1 MAKGSMAQEQDKE
14 QEQELIIDT
23 SKMSDGQR
31 QALEIAEAAR
41 EQESEAP
48 GFVRQLFMGTFD
60 PTLLFPFPQQSAED
74 AKIGDE
80 LVQRV
85 SNYLEQHLNPDEVD
99 ATRTI
104 PEEVILELKRMG
116 LFAMKIPKKYGGLGL
131 SQVNYNRVIMA
142 VASYCGSTAVLL
154 SAHQSIGVPQPL
166 KMFGTEEQKKKF
178 LTRIAEGAIS
188 AFALTEPEVGSD
200 PAQMSMEAVPSPDGS
215 TYTLNGLKLWCT
227 NGPIAELLI
236 VMARTPSKMVDGK
249 EKKQITAF
257 VVDAATPGIETI
269 HRCDFMGIRG
279 IQNGL
284 IKFTNVKV
292 PAENIVWGK
301 GRGLALALRTLN
313 TGRLTVPAACA
324 GMAKQCLSIARR
336 WGKQRVQ
343 WGQPVALH
351 EAGADKVA
359 TIASLTLA
367 LEAVTWLTS
376 HWADQGDIDI
386 RSEAAMAKLFA
397 SEASWE
403 IANLTLQ
410 LRGGRGYEKAA
421 SLKAR
426 GEDPFPVERM
436 VRDSRINTIIE
447 GTSDI
452 MRLFLAREALDPHL
466 RLAANLL
473 KKNSS
478 MGAKMKTAARMAG
491 FYSLWYPKQ
500 WLKSLR
506 SGSYS
511 ELGPLSVHFRFV
523 DHYSHKL
530 ARTLFHKM
538 VRYQASLEKRQL
550 VLAHLVDIGMELF
563 VMASICSYATLLH
576 QQRHGDKTPLELAD
590 YFCNQARERVIR
602 NFEAL
607 SQSHTREA
615 RKIAKATVDGDL
627 RWLEEG
633 IVTIGKN

>member
-1 MAKGSMAQEQDKE
+1 MVSGQVTQDNE
-14 QEQELIIDT
+14 QEQEMVIDT

-41 EQESEAP
+41 EQESDTP

-60 PTLLFPFPQQSAED
+60 PSLLLPFPTQTRED
-74 AKIGDE
+74 AKIGDD
-80 LVQRV
+80 LVNRV
-85 SNYLEQHLNPDEVD
+85 VSYLETNLDPDEVD

-104 PEEVILELKRMG
+104 PEEVIVELKRMG
-116 LFAMKIPKKYGGLGL
+116 LFAMKIPKRYGGLGL
-131 SQVNYNRVIMA
+131 TQVNYNRVIMA

-166 KMFGTEEQKKKF
+166 KMFGTEEQKRKF
-178 LTRIAEGAIS
+178 LTRISEGAIS

-200 PAQMSMEAVPSPDGS
+200 PAQMSMEAVPSADGT

-227 NGPIAELLI
+227 NGPIADLMI

-292 PAENIVWGK
+292 PAENIVWGQ

-343 WGQPVALH
+343 WGQPIALH
-351 EAGADKVA
+351 EAGSDKVA
-359 TIASLTLA
+359 IIASTTLA

-376 HWADQGDIDI
+376 HWADQGTIDI

-403 IANLTLQ
+403 IANITLQ
-410 LRGGRGYEKAA
+410 LRGGRGYEKAT
-421 SLKAR
+421 SLQAR

-473 KKNSS
+473 KKKSS
-478 MGAKMKTAARMAG
+478 FGAKAKTALGMAG
-491 FYSLWYPKQ
+491 FYSTWYPMQ
-500 WLKSLR
+500 WIRSLSTR
-506 SGSYS
+506 SYN
-511 ELGPLSVHFRFV
+511 ELGPLATHFKFV
-523 DHYSHKL
+523 EAYSHKL
-530 ARTLFHKM
+530 ARGLFHKM

-550 VLAHLVDIGMELF
+550 ILGHLVDIGMELF
-563 VMASICSYATLLH
+563 VMAATCSYAVQLKKE
-576 QQRHGDKTPLELAD
+576 RDGDHTPIELAD
-590 YFCNQARERVIR
+590 YFCQRARERIEKHV
-602 NFEAL
+602 EAL
-607 SQSHTREA
+607 SSTHSKQA
-615 RKIAKATVDGDL
+615 RNIAKETLNGDL
-627 RWLEEG
+627 RWLEKG
-633 IVTIGKN
+633 IVTIGKDT